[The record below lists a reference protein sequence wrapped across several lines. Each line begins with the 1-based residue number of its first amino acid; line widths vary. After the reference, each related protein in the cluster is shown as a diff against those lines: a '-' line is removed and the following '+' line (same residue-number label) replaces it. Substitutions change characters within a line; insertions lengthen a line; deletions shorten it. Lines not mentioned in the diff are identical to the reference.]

1 MFSEFAN
8 NLQKKLIPHVHYNKV
23 SREKIDEYL
32 ELSSFFPIF
41 AIDM

>member
-1 MFSEFAN
+1 MFSEFAS
-8 NLQKKLIPHVHYNKV
+8 NLKKIISYAHYNKV

-32 ELSSFFPIF
+32 ELSIILPIF